1 MLHPTIRGLCCTSVL
16 AISSVMLTAHAEL
29 PALKP
34 IQTISPLP
42 SDIVTRPGV
51 EPRAAFGHA
60 TAMSGDI
67 ALIGMPEN
75 LVDMRGSV
83 ITYHRGLD
91 GVWKRSSRL
100 DGVAGEAS
108 FGYAIAFRDN
118 IAAIASGNAVY
129 VYKHQATTPE
139 WKLLRRLAPAFA
151 GAQAVDYQAGRLVIG
166 SFGSAFVYDIDR
178 ATGNVL
184 RKSSLVAAD
193 HDPEDA
199 FGFSVALA
207 NDTVVVGAIQP
218 GGPETPSGTGA
229 AYVFKLIDGQWRQR
243 QKLIPAGGVEGE
255 GFGFSVA
262 IDKGM
267 IIVGSPGHNTVGAP
281 YDPPT
286 DIPVAGGAAFV
297 YTPDAGVW
305 KLRSLLRPTAL
316 QDPFYV
322 AFGLQVVMFDT
333 RVAVT
338 AARPLPVNTLDDRY
352 LAVVFAYERSGS
364 DLHAFGSARPEAGLR
379 IAGQTTAVSIN
390 GMKMLVGSP
399 LSQCSLGGGCIGHAV
414 TFDLRDTTP

>member
-1 MLHPTIRGLCCTSVL
+1 MMHPTLHGLCCTSAL
-16 AISSVMLTAHAEL
+16 AFGSVMLTAHAEL
-29 PALKP
+29 PALQP
-34 IQTISPLP
+34 IQTLSPLP
-42 SDIVTRPGV
+42 SDLVARPGV
-51 EPRAAFGHA
+51 DPRAAFGHA

-67 ALIGMPEN
+67 ALIAMPEN

-91 GVWKRSSRL
+91 GVWKRSSKL
-100 DGVAGEAS
+100 AGVQDEGR
-108 FGYAIAFRDN
+108 FGGALAFRGD

-129 VYKHQATTPE
+129 VYKHQTTTPE

-151 GAQAVDYQAGRLVIG
+151 GVQSVDYQEGRLVIG
-166 SFGSAFVYDIDR
+166 TFGSAFVYDIDR

-193 HDPEDA
+193 HDPNDA

-218 GGPETPSGTGA
+218 GDPETPPGTGA

-243 QKLIPAGGVEGE
+243 QRLIPPDGAEADS
-255 GFGFSVA
+255 FGFSVA

-267 IIVGSPGHNTVGAP
+267 IIVGSPIHQNVGEAEV
-281 YDPPT
+281 PPT
-286 DIPVAGGAAFV
+286 DRPVAGGAAYV

-305 KLRSLLRPTAL
+305 KLRSQLRPTAL
-316 QDPFYV
+316 QDPFYR

-333 RVAVT
+333 RVAIT
-338 AARPLPVNTLDDRY
+338 AIQPLPVTTLDDRY
-352 LAVVFAYERSGS
+352 RALVFVYERSGS
-364 DLHAFGSARPEAGLR
+364 NLHAFAKARPEAGLR
-379 IAGQTTAVSIN
+379 IAGHTTAVSIN

-399 LSQCSLGGGCIGHAV
+399 LAQCLSSGCIGHAV